1 MKKLGITQTLTN
13 YEFYPKWFTLNDLGE
28 DIQLV
33 HLSFKH
39 FDLPLLATLDGV
51 LLTGGIDIYP
61 GCYTHFAPYPNAPSD
76 FQHQR
81 DFFESLVYQYA
92 KCMKIPI
99 LGICRGH
106 QLINVLEGGKLIQ
119 DLGLSGNLKHR
130 ADGKDKEHDIKVL
143 EGSYFHSITK
153 HLKGKVNSAHHQ
165 AIDPEHIGQ
174 NLIPVAWS
182 EEDGVIEAIEYKNKT
197 DAGYML
203 AVQYHPERMSETCTH
218 SFSDNI
224 KKDFLTAIRQ
234 TNFMTLDIKNPATG
248 QILTSLKVD
257 QPEGIKKKYD
267 LLLEG
272 QKAWAKVPLAERI
285 IKIKA
290 FADLLE
296 AEKEKLAEIL
306 TSEVGKPLQQSRNE
320 INGAIARINWLSDN
334 ALKYLTDEVMFQDEH
349 ITEKIRYE
357 PLGVIANISAWNYP
371 YLVGVNVFI
380 PALLSGNAVAYK
392 PSEYASLTG
401 LEIERLLVK
410 AGIPTNVFQVMLGGA
425 ETGEELLRLPLDGYF
440 FTGSYKTGQY
450 IYSKVAPKMVICQCE
465 LGGKDPLYVT
475 DDVENVGS
483 VAAGT
488 ADGAFYNNGQSCCA
502 VERIYVHEN
511 IYDAYL
517 DAFVKEVSSW
527 KMGDP
532 KEDGVYLGA
541 LTRESQLDFLENQ
554 VQDALQKGAVLLTG
568 GKRLDRPGY
577 YFEPTVLANVTHEM
591 MVMKEES
598 FGPIIGI
605 MSVKNDEEALKLMAD
620 TEYGLTAAV
629 YSTQRER
636 AENLLSRLNTGTG
649 YWNCCDRVSAALPWS
664 GRKQSGFGATLSH
677 AGIRTF
683 TKVKGYHLRG

>member
-1 MKKLGITQTLTN
+1 MKRLGITQTLTN
-13 YEFYPKWFTLNDLGE
+13 YEFYPKWFTKDDLGE

-33 HLSFKH
+33 HLSFEH

-81 DFFESLVYQYA
+81 DLFESLVYHYA
-92 KCMKIPI
+92 KTMKMPI

-106 QLINVLEGGKLIQ
+106 QLINILEGGKLIQ
-119 DLGLSGNLKHR
+119 DLGLPGNHKHR
-130 ADGKDKEHDIKVL
+130 ADGKDKEHDIMVL

-153 HLKGKVNSAHHQ
+153 QLNGKVNSSHHQ
-165 AIDPEHIGQ
+165 AIDPEHIGH

-182 EEDGVIEAIEYKNKT
+182 EEDGVIEAIEYKDT
-197 DAGYML
+197 SDTGYLL
-203 AVQYHPERMSETCTH
+203 AVQYHPERMSENCTH
-218 SFSDNI
+218 SFSENI
-224 KKDFLTAIRQ
+224 RKDFLTAIRQ

-248 QILTSLKVD
+248 QILTSLHVD
-257 QPEGIKKKYD
+257 QPASIKKKYD
-267 LLLEG
+267 LLLDG
-272 QKAWAKVPLAERI
+272 QKEWAKVPLGERI
-285 IKIKA
+285 SKIKA

-320 INGAIARINWLSDN
+320 INGAISRINWLSGN
-334 ALKYLTDEVMFQDEH
+334 ALKYLSDEVMFQDEN
-349 ITEKIRYE
+349 ITEVIRYE

-392 PSEYASLTG
+392 PSEYASLT
-401 LEIERLLVK
+401 
-410 AGIPTNVFQVMLGGA
+410 A

-450 IYSKVAPKMVICQCE
+450 IYTKVAPKMVICQCE

-475 DDVENVGS
+475 DDVENVGA

-502 VERIYVHEN
+502 VERIYVHEKV
-511 IYDAYL
+511 YDAYL

-554 VQDALQKGAVLLTG
+554 VQDALQKGAVLLAG

-577 YFEPTVLANVTHEM
+577 YFEPTVLGNVTHEM

-605 MSVKNDEEALKLMAD
+605 MSVKNDEEALKLMSD

-629 YSTQRER
+629 YSVQRDR
-636 AENLLSRLNTGTG
+636 AENLLSKLNTGTG

-664 GRKQSGFGATLSH
+664 GRQQSGFGATLSH

>member
-1 MKKLGITQTLTN
+1 
-13 YEFYPKWFTLNDLGE
+13 
-28 DIQLV
+28 
-33 HLSFKH
+33 
-39 FDLPLLATLDGV
+39 
-51 LLTGGIDIYP
+51 
-61 GCYTHFAPYPNAPSD
+61 
-76 FQHQR
+76 
-81 DFFESLVYQYA
+81 
-92 KCMKIPI
+92 
-99 LGICRGH
+99 
-106 QLINVLEGGKLIQ
+106 LINVLEGGKLIQ

-153 HLKGKVNSAHHQ
+153 QIKGKVNSAHHQ

-182 EEDGVIEAIEYKNKT
+182 EENGVIEAIEYKNKA
-197 DAGYML
+197 DVGYML

-218 SFSDNI
+218 SFSENI

-248 QILTSLKVD
+248 QILTSLHVD
-257 QPEGIKKKYD
+257 QPASIKKKYD
-267 LLLEG
+267 LLLDG

-296 AEKEKLAEIL
+296 AEKERLAEIL

-349 ITEKIRYE
+349 ITEMIRYE

-475 DDVENVGS
+475 DDVDNVGA

-502 VERIYVHEN
+502 VERIYIHEKV
-511 IYDAYL
+511 YDAYL

-554 VQDALQKGAVLLTG
+554 VQDALQKGAVLLAG
-568 GKRLDRPGY
+568 GKRLDTPGY

-629 YSTQRER
+629 YSVQRER
-636 AENLLSRLNTGTG
+636 AENLLSQLNTGTG

-664 GRKQSGFGATLSH
+664 GRQQSGFGATLSH
-677 AGIRTF
+677 TGIRTF

>member
-1 MKKLGITQTLTN
+1 
-13 YEFYPKWFTLNDLGE
+13 
-28 DIQLV
+28 
-33 HLSFKH
+33 
-39 FDLPLLATLDGV
+39 
-51 LLTGGIDIYP
+51 
-61 GCYTHFAPYPNAPSD
+61 
-76 FQHQR
+76 
-81 DFFESLVYQYA
+81 
-92 KCMKIPI
+92 
-99 LGICRGH
+99 
-106 QLINVLEGGKLIQ
+106 
-119 DLGLSGNLKHR
+119 
-130 ADGKDKEHDIKVL
+130 
-143 EGSYFHSITK
+143 
-153 HLKGKVNSAHHQ
+153 
-165 AIDPEHIGQ
+165 
-174 NLIPVAWS
+174 
-182 EEDGVIEAIEYKNKT
+182 
-197 DAGYML
+197 
-203 AVQYHPERMSETCTH
+203 
-218 SFSDNI
+218 
-224 KKDFLTAIRQ
+224 
-234 TNFMTLDIKNPATG
+234 
-248 QILTSLKVD
+248 
-257 QPEGIKKKYD
+257 
-267 LLLEG
+267 LEG
-272 QKAWAKVPLAERI
+272 QKAWAKVPLGERI

-334 ALKYLTDEVMFQDEH
+334 ALKYLTDEIMFQDEH
-349 ITEKIRYE
+349 ITEMIRYE

-410 AGIPTNVFQVMLGGA
+410 AGIPSNVFQVMLGGA

-475 DDVENVGS
+475 DDVENVGA

-568 GKRLDRPGY
+568 GKRLDTTGY

-629 YSTQRER
+629 YSAQRDR

-664 GRKQSGFGATLSH
+664 GRQQSGFGATLSH
-677 AGIRTF
+677 TGLRTF

>member
-1 MKKLGITQTLTN
+1 MKRLGITKTLTN
-13 YEFYPKWFTLNDLGE
+13 YDFYPKWFSKNDLGE
-28 DIQLV
+28 DIHLV
-33 HLSFKH
+33 HLSFES
-39 FDLPLLATLDGV
+39 FDTPLLPTLNGI

-81 DFFESLVYQYA
+81 DLFESLVYHYA
-92 KCMKIPI
+92 KRMKIPI
-99 LGICRGH
+99 LGICRGL
-106 QLINVLEGGKLIQ
+106 QLINILEGGKLML
-119 DLGLSGNLKHR
+119 DLGLTGNKKHR
-130 ADGKDKEHDIKVL
+130 AEGTDKEHQIKVL
-143 EGSYFHSITK
+143 EGSYFHLITGQ
-153 HLKGKVNSAHHQ
+153 LNGSVNSAHHQ

-174 NLIPVAWS
+174 NLLPVAWS
-182 EEDGVIEAIEYKNKT
+182 EEDEVIEAIEYKDKSDT
-197 DAGYML
+197 GYLL
-203 AVQYHPERMSETCTH
+203 AVQYHPERMSEKGTH
-218 SFSDNI
+218 SFAENI

-248 QILTSLKVD
+248 QILTSLQVD
-257 QPEGIKKKYD
+257 QPVSIKKKYD

-272 QKAWAKVPLAERI
+272 QKAWANMPLSERI
-285 IKIKA
+285 SKIKA
-290 FADLLE
+290 FAGFLE
-296 AEKEKLAEIL
+296 AEKEGLAEIL

-320 INGAIARINWLSDN
+320 INSAISRINWLSGN
-334 ALKYLTDEVMFQDEH
+334 ALKYLSDEVMFQDEN
-349 ITEKIRYE
+349 ITEVIRYE

-371 YLVGVNVFI
+371 YLVGVNVFV
-380 PALLSGNAVAYK
+380 PALLAGNAVAYK

-401 LEIERLLVK
+401 LEIERLLIK

-425 ETGEELLRLPLDGYF
+425 ATGEELLRLPFDGYF

-450 IYSKVAPKMVICQCE
+450 IYTRVAPKMVVCQCE

-475 DDVENVGS
+475 DDIENVEA

-502 VERIYVHEN
+502 VERIYVHEKV
-511 IYDAYL
+511 YDAYV

-568 GKRLDRPGY
+568 GKKLDRPGY

-605 MSVKNDEEALKLMAD
+605 MSVKNDAEALKLMAD

-629 YSTQRER
+629 YSKQKER
-636 AENLLSRLNTGTG
+636 AENLLSKLNTGTG

-664 GRKQSGFGATLSH
+664 GRQQSGFGATLSH
-677 AGIRTF
+677 TGLRTF
-683 TKVKGYHLRG
+683 TKLKGYHLRG